1 MDYRYQGET
10 DAFFRSIFMK
20 NMIFIMA
27 ISAWNSVSDKNQ
39 SRGFW
44 MKSMRQG
51 FALLFVWRRMSWV
64 NSG

>member
-27 ISAWNSVSDKNQ
+27 ISA
-39 SRGFW
+39 
-44 MKSMRQG
+44 
-51 FALLFVWRRMSWV
+51 
-64 NSG
+64 